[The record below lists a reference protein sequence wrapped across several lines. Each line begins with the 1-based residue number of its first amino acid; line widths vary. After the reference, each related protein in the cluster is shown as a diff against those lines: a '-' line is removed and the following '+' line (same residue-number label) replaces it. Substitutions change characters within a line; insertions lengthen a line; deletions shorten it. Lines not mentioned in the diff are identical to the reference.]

1 VYADRFF
8 CKAFVIVLSSLSCVL
23 LGCIVLAH

>member
-1 VYADRFF
+1 VYADRLF